1 MEKKLLAILGLVMVA
16 SLSIAGCTVT
26 TTNNNSSQNQVQF
39 PPSGQ
44 GTSDVSK
51 AITDNYASNG
61 YEIVK
66 PFVKATNQYG
76 NVVYTGVVNDAN
88 ATHLSPYQHNVTIEL
103 MKNKTETK
111 QRVSQ
116 LAATYSQQGYAFPA
130 NMTGTYVESDS
141 TGAHEILMGGCDP
154 NTICLSGLSTPFSQ
168 FTVVVDVQTR
178 QG

>member
-1 MEKKLLAILGLVMVA
+1 MLKKLAAVIVLVMVA

-26 TTNNNSSQNQVQF
+26 STNNNSSQNQIQF

-76 NVVYTGVVNDAN
+76 NVVYTGVIDDNN
-88 ATHLSPYQHNVTIEL
+88 STHLAPYQHNVTIEL

-116 LAATYSQQGYAFPA
+116 LAAFYSQQGYAFPA
-130 NMTGTYVESDS
+130 NLTGTYVESDS

-168 FTVVVDVQTR
+168 FTVVVDIQTK
-178 QG
+178 QP